1 MNTAAR
7 IVIAAAL
14 VALAAGT
21 FAAYLRADMVIAL
34 LSGLS
39 FCG

>member
-1 MNTAAR
+1 MNAVR
-7 IVIAAAL
+7 IATAAAL
-14 VALAAGT
+14 AALAAWT
-21 FAAYLRADMVIAL
+21 FAAYLQADMVIAL